1 MLSAGRTELGYVAA
15 LARAFDAAP
24 EDAPP
29 LAVFAE
35 DAHLLDLAEKALRRA
50 GLRARCEWE
59 EEMMELEGDEVG
71 VWLDASGEAAAFSG
85 ADGSLLEAENQ
96 LLLAWTALEDG
107 ERALFL
113 PAGFTRAAETL
124 STRYEGAQARFAAME
139 RGRWLDALARER
151 PRQFLLHS
159 DALYFAL
166 RALSALIRAG
176 LTLSQWREEMPRVHR
191 VSRTVEMTGDER
203 GRALRALSEGEQDA
217 ELGGGIRL
225 RRDKGWAW
233 ICPDEK
239 RPLCR
244 IVAESAD
251 AEFAGELCDFCEKAL
266 REHIGHPA
274 PEGDG

>member
-15 LARAFDAAP
+15 LERAFDAAP
-24 EDAPP
+24 EAAPP

-71 VWLDASGEAAAFSG
+71 VWLDASGESAAFSG
-85 ADGSLLEAENQ
+85 ADGSLSEAENQ
-96 LLLAWTALEDG
+96 LLLAWTALEGG
-107 ERALFL
+107 ERALLL
-113 PAGFTRAAETL
+113 PTGFTRAVETL
-124 STRYEGAQARFAAME
+124 CARCEGARAQFAAME

-151 PRQFLLHS
+151 PGQFLLFS
-159 DALYFAL
+159 DGLYFAL
-166 RALSALIRAG
+166 RALSALVRAG
-176 LTLSQWREEMPRVHR
+176 LTLSKWRAEMPRVHR
-191 VSRTVEMTGDER
+191 MSRTVEMTDNER
-203 GRALRALSEGEQDA
+203 GRALRALSESEQDA

-225 RRDKGWAW
+225 QRDRGWAL

-266 REHIGHPA
+266 REHAGHMVA
-274 PEGDG
+274 GQ

>member
-1 MLSAGRTELGYVAA
+1 MWAA
-15 LARAFDAAP
+15 LERAFDAAP

-50 GLRARCEWE
+50 GLRAHCEWE

-71 VWLDASGEAAAFSG
+71 VWLDASGESAALSG
-85 ADGSLLEAENQ
+85 ADGSLSEAENQ
-96 LLLAWTALEDG
+96 LLLAWTALEGG
-107 ERALFL
+107 ERALLL
-113 PAGFTRAAETL
+113 PTGFTRAAETL
-124 STRYEGAQARFAAME
+124 CARYEGAQAQFAAME
-139 RGRWLDALARER
+139 RGRWLDALAREQ
-151 PRQFLLHS
+151 PEQFLLFS
-159 DALYFAL
+159 DGLYFAL
-166 RALSALIRAG
+166 RTLSALVRAG
-176 LTLSQWREEMPRVHR
+176 LTLSQWREQMPRVHR
-191 VSRTVEMTGDER
+191 MSRTVEMTDNER
-203 GRALRALSEGEQDA
+203 GRALRALSEIEQDA

-225 RRDKGWAW
+225 RRDRGWAL

-266 REHIGHPA
+266 REHAGQPVS
-274 PEGDG
+274 DQ